1 MAATPPSCPR
11 PPPPRPGPPRFPS
24 LFALELPFPSPF
36 LLRLA
41 LVLARGHASNQPF
54 QLTTYA
60 VSRSRP
66 LLSFPESRRLS
77 PSFFP
82 PRSPSPAL
90 SSLAPLPAP
99 ALAQSLAY
107 TIHRVYERTSLNKLL
122 FIRPVA
128 EMNLRDSYRT
138 RPDMH
143 DGFESL
149 SFPPNVFSE
158 VIDRWTSVPRNAPPR
173 AVGSRGSRKTN
184 AAGKRMPDRGC
195 VLSASSGRGEPR
207 SREIFTRRDQRRGK
221 RNVVAA
227 IKKEEL
233 GDRSIAE
240 SSGAERSRAES
251 RARARAHTDAP
262 PRQCSPRLCDS
273 FTGLPC

>member
-1 MAATPPSCPR
+1 
-11 PPPPRPGPPRFPS
+11 
-24 LFALELPFPSPF
+24 
-36 LLRLA
+36 
-41 LVLARGHASNQPF
+41 
-54 QLTTYA
+54 
-60 VSRSRP
+60 
-66 LLSFPESRRLS
+66 
-77 PSFFP
+77 
-82 PRSPSPAL
+82 
-90 SSLAPLPAP
+90 
-99 ALAQSLAY
+99 
-107 TIHRVYERTSLNKLL
+107 
-122 FIRPVA
+122 
-128 EMNLRDSYRT
+128 MNLRDSYRT

-233 GDRSIAE
+233 GDRSPSRAE
-240 SSGAERSRAES
+240 PSGAERSRGHARVRTRTRRLDS
-251 RARARAHTDAP
+251 VRLAYAIVLQDYHAKRAVLLSFLIPLSCAPVVWKYRARVSRCVTN
-262 PRQCSPRLCDS
+262 
-273 FTGLPC
+273 